1 MADTDLLKLE
11 EAQNSALEEFYSAME
26 AFEAAQKEREEI
38 EKSVP
43 KWLTA
48 IVPASQEHW
57 DRLDAAKEREEKA
70 MEAYGEAAKKA
81 QDAADDVEKKKE
93 ELRANREEDVSYV
106 VNRAK
111 IECPFGLRTSYLTM
125 NEAQGVYTRQI
136 PQMTVCDTVLDENII
151 NFGGCRSKENPSL
164 LEAAEAAVEAA
175 KKQIED
181 EGGWLDKFTDFVVGL
196 FVKDQEMD
204 VTDSLLEQCVGECK
218 ACFDAN
224 ARWESG
230 HEKVYVNGEQVLLRR
245 CSLTC
250 NYGGQVTILL
260 SGQPE

>member
-11 EAQNSALEEFYSAME
+11 EVQNSALEEFYSAME
-26 AFEAAQKEREEI
+26 ALNAAQKEREEI
-38 EKSVP
+38 ENSIP

-48 IVPASQEHW
+48 IVPASKEHW
-57 DRLDAAKEREEKA
+57 DKVDEAKGREEKA
-70 MEAYGEAAKKA
+70 MEAYVAAAQKA
-81 QDAADDVEKKKE
+81 QDAMDDVEEKKE
-93 ELRANREEDVSYV
+93 ELREKREEDISYV

-111 IECPFGLRTSYLTM
+111 IECPFGLRDSYLTM

-136 PQMTVCDTVLDENII
+136 PQMTICDTVLDENII

-164 LEAAEAAVEAA
+164 RAAAEAATAA
-175 KKQIED
+175 ARKQVKE
-181 EGGWLDKFTDFVVGL
+181 EGGWLDKFTDFVVGI
-196 FVKDQEMD
+196 FVKDEKIQ
-204 VTDSLLEQCVGECK
+204 VTDSLLDQCIGECK
-218 ACFDAN
+218 ACFDAD

-230 HEKVYVNGEQVLLRR
+230 HEKVYVNGEHVLLRR

>member
-26 AFEAAQKEREEI
+26 ALEEAQKEREEI
-38 EKSVP
+38 ENATPKS
-43 KWLTA
+43 LIA
-48 IVPASQEHW
+48 ILLESKEHW
-57 DRLDAAKEREEKA
+57 DKVDAAKEREEKA
-70 MEAYGEAAKKA
+70 MEAYVAAAQKA
-81 QDAADDVEKKKE
+81 QDAIDDVEEKKE
-93 ELRANREEDVSYV
+93 ELREQREEDISYV
-106 VNRAK
+106 VNCAK
-111 IECPFGLRTSYLTM
+111 IEGPFGLRDSYLTM
-125 NEAQGVYTRQI
+125 NETHGVYTRQI
-136 PQMTVCDTVLDENII
+136 PQTTICDTVLDENII
-151 NFGGCRSKENPSL
+151 NFGGCRSRENPSL
-164 LEAAEAAVEAA
+164 LAAAEAAVEAA

-181 EGGWLDKFTDFVVGL
+181 EGGWFDKFTDFVVGL
-196 FVKDQEMD
+196 FVKDQEID
-204 VTDSLLEQCVGECK
+204 VTDSLLEQCIGECK
-218 ACFDAN
+218 ACFDTN